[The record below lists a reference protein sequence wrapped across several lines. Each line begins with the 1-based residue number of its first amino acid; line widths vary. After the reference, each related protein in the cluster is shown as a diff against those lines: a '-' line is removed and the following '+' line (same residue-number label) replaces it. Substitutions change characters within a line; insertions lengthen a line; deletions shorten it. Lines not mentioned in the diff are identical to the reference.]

1 MAFSIRPYQIIM
13 NPLSLSDH
21 IYEYNYQGK
30 ECFKFPIKCIDV
42 QRIILRT
49 NSN

>member
-1 MAFSIRPYQIIM
+1 MEFSKRPFQIIM

-30 ECFKFPIKCIDV
+30 ECCKFPTKCTDV
-42 QRIILRT
+42 QRMILRM